1 MKSLLKHRKY
11 HNRKHDTREVPE
23 TSLCSLDGPNP
34 SDSSNAVPR
43 LAKPEVKF
51 RLNEPDCHN
60 SITDIDFQILRD
72 LSYLST
78 DNNRG
83 IQRLEFL

>member
-1 MKSLLKHRKY
+1 MRSTRNRLMQPRWTKY
-11 HNRKHDTREVPE
+11 VGFIER
-23 TSLCSLDGPNP
+23 CS
-34 SDSSNAVPR
+34 

-60 SITDIDFQILRD
+60 SITNIDFQIVRD

-83 IQRLEFL
+83 MQRLEFL